1 MNGAEFDKNMILYGP
16 PGTGKTYNTA
26 IYAVAI
32 CDGRSLSEVEAM
44 PYERVLERYKE
55 LKDKEKRVAFITFHQ
70 SYGYEEFIEGI
81 KPKMDSGSNDIEY
94 TIKDGVFKSFCDRA
108 C

>member
-1 MNGAEFDKNMILYGP
+1 MNDKMIEFDKNLILYGP

-32 CDGRSLSEVEAM
+32 CDGRSIDELTDYDAVM
-44 PYERVLERYKE
+44 VRYNE
-55 LKDKEKRVAFITFHQ
+55 LKNQNRIVFTTFHQ

-81 KPKMDSGSNDIEY
+81 KPVVDGESPDISYIIEPG
-94 TIKDGVFKSFCDRA
+94 ILRNSANVHRA
-108 C
+108 